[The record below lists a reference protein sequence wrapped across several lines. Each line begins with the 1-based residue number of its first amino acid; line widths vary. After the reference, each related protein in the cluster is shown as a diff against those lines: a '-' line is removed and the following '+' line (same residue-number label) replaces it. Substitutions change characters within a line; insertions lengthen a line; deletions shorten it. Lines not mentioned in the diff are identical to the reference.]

1 MSRYTYMKEVVE
13 IMEIVGSNLTHKN
26 QSFYTMCSDFCMINE
41 PIRQFYVNLKTSI
54 FYFWKF
60 I

>member
-54 FYFWKF
+54 FYF
-60 I
+60 